1 MASRTGIVTFLAANA
16 LVWLLMTAILVVVP
30 DTIDRWVGLEL
41 ARVIGWAVA
50 CGLWVVTIEGQWKRR
65 FGPFTRFVCQLVLWV
80 LAAVVAMWI
89 SEHAKVSFMAAGP

>member
-1 MASRTGIVTFLAANA
+1 
-16 LVWLLMTAILVVVP
+16 MTAILVVVP

>member
-1 MASRTGIVTFLAANA
+1 MASRTGLVTFLAVNV

>member
-1 MASRTGIVTFLAANA
+1 MASRTGIVMFLAANA
-16 LVWLLMTAILVVVP
+16 LVWLLMTVILVIVP

-65 FGPFTRFVCQLVLWV
+65 FGPFTRFFCQLVIWV

-89 SEHAKVSFMAAGP
+89 SEHAKVSFTAAGL